1 MKLIARTILITILAL
16 SLYVGYSSQDWQ
28 SIMVILIVSGFLLLL
43 TFATTNSKQG
53 ATTYNTSTSYSDN
66 NCSGS
71 DSGCGGGGD

>member
-43 TFATTNSKQG
+43 TFATTNSKQV
-53 ATTYNTSTSYSDN
+53 ATTYNTGTSYSDN

>member
-43 TFATTNSKQG
+43 TFVTTNSKQG
-53 ATTYNTSTSYSDN
+53 ATTYSTSYSDN

-71 DSGCGGGGD
+71 DSACGGD